1 MISGEQIGKLILQPT
16 SVKKAQLDEV
26 QELVDKYPYCSSLY
40 IIQLIGLSKTNDI
53 TFENKLEVAASH
65 VSDREYL
72 HQLVNE
78 GDNVEAVVEE
88 TTEVVE
94 TADIEEIEEES
105 AIEQVK
111 HEAPVESKEENVEE
125 EEELSEMEE
134 SIMSH
139 VVESVF
145 TEVEDAQESEGIE
158 EKEVVE
164 ETAEEVDVSAIE
176 FVTTEEAA
184 SEIIELKRPKDMTF
198 IEWLIYKQAVVSN
211 QEEKNSVSKKSKSM
225 SKRQINELLDKFI
238 EEEPS
243 MPAANK
249 AFEDSSTGAKTS
261 VVESLDIVSET
272 LAEIHVMQGNYS
284 KAISAYKQLSLL
296 YPEKKVFFASQI
308 KKIKDKQS

>member
-1 MISGEQIGKLILQPT
+1 MISGEQIGKLILQPA
-16 SVKKAQLDEV
+16 SVKKAQLDEI

-53 TFENKLEVAASH
+53 TFENKLEIAASH
-65 VSDREYL
+65 VSDREFL
-72 HQLVNE
+72 HLLVNE
-78 GDNVEAVVEE
+78 GGNA
-88 TTEVVE
+88 EVVSE
-94 TADIEEIEEES
+94 EKIELIEAEGTEKIEEES
-105 AIEQVK
+105 VLEDVDQ
-111 HEAPVESKEENVEE
+111 EAAVESEEEVIAE

-145 TEVEDAQESEGIE
+145 TAVEE
-158 EKEVVE
+158 EKESTDVE
-164 ETAEEVDVSAIE
+164 EEEVAEEEVEISSIE
-176 FVTTEEAA
+176 FETTEDEI
-184 SEIIELKRPKDMTF
+184 SEIVELKRPKNMTF
-198 IEWLIYKQAVVSN
+198 IEWLKYKQAVVSN
-211 QEEKNSVSKKSKSM
+211 QEEKDSISKKGNSM

-249 AFEDSSTGAKTS
+249 DFEDSSTGAKTS
-261 VVESLDIVSET
+261 VEESLDIVSET